1 MKYRGKILY
10 TIDNEH
16 PDIGCIKDWRVDKIF
31 EFDDIYTFKD
41 YSVSEDYVRDY
52 IKNDLML
59 VAGGGYN
66 TNHIH
71 NVQFEIHKI

>member
-10 TIDNEH
+10 TIDNKH
-16 PDIGCIKDWRVDKIF
+16 PDIGYINDWRVDKIF
-31 EFDDIYTFKD
+31 EFDDMYTFKD
-41 YSVSEDYVRDY
+41 DSVSEDYVRDY

-66 TNHIH
+66 INHIH

>member
-10 TIDNEH
+10 TIDNKH
-16 PDIGCIKDWRVDKIF
+16 PDIGCIKDWREDKIF
-31 EFDDIYTFKD
+31 DFDDMYTFED
-41 YSVSEDYVRDY
+41 DSVSEDYVRDY